1 MVNLGSKPIVFSIFN
16 LCFSNVENFY
26 NTLYW
31 NCKLDCNADL
41 KPLVSSGS
49 F

>member
-1 MVNLGSKPIVFSIFN
+1 VVNLGSKPMAFSIFD
-16 LCFSNVENFY
+16 LCFGDVENFY
-26 NTLYW
+26 NMLCW
-31 NCKLDCNADL
+31 NCKLDCSADL